1 MVQIEFLTT
10 KIRINSNDQNKEIN
24 FNIWSHGNVPIQLGA
39 NPNIKLDGFQVGY
52 PIRFSYKEFNEY
64 DK

>member
-52 PIRFSYKEFNEY
+52 PTRFSYKEFNEH